1 MGGAPSAHVAFHAAM
16 RATAGA
22 AHSGLARRARSCELG
37 RGGDAFKKGCR
48 WGQRPRC
55 ARRRQAAT
63 CGPPAYRVLL
73 TADFPCLPL
82 TPASAGPLT
91 FPLSS
96 SLLNPRYPFP
106 YPNASLRSLTSPL
119 SPPIPHPVGV
129 TPMLAASAARWVALA
144 IPPDSPTLG
153 RSLAALAARAAAVS
167 PSSANLSGTAAG
179 GAVSRGGE
187 QPSVPCGPAADLAVS
202 TTTPTSPLVRV
213 VRDSCR
219 GGGGGQAF
227 TPPPPRG
234 WRGAGHWSGAVTG
247 PPPRA
252 RRGLATSPI
261 SDELD
266 RTEVSSSVPPEAVR
280 TKSSGARRPP
290 YHWVDEEAQRLISR
304 AYARHA
310 TLGDRT
316 DGGTRSFP
324 PALAV
329 ADLESLGGSG
339 LAASYPVTT
348 VTDRLARTLVRGG
361 AAAVHWFFGNR
372 YGHHAVTL
380 ETVAAVPGMVAA
392 FHRHFRSLR
401 RMERDRGHIPVL
413 TEEAENEK
421 FHLLIWLK
429 VTTPTR
435 LERALV
441 VAAQAVY
448 VTFYSAAYALA
459 PTFAHRLTGYLEE
472 VAVQAYTDYLRAI
485 DRGDIPNGPAPE
497 IAKLYYRLP
506 ADATI
511 RDVVLHV
518 RADECMV
525 RDVT

>member
-1 MGGAPSAHVAFHAAM
+1 M
-16 RATAGA
+16 
-22 AHSGLARRARSCELG
+22 
-37 RGGDAFKKGCR
+37 
-48 WGQRPRC
+48 
-55 ARRRQAAT
+55 
-63 CGPPAYRVLL
+63 
-73 TADFPCLPL
+73 
-82 TPASAGPLT
+82 
-91 FPLSS
+91 
-96 SLLNPRYPFP
+96 
-106 YPNASLRSLTSPL
+106 
-119 SPPIPHPVGV
+119 
-129 TPMLAASAARWVALA
+129 
-144 IPPDSPTLG
+144 
-153 RSLAALAARAAAVS
+153 
-167 PSSANLSGTAAG
+167 
-179 GAVSRGGE
+179 
-187 QPSVPCGPAADLAVS
+187 
-202 TTTPTSPLVRV
+202 
-213 VRDSCR
+213 
-219 GGGGGQAF
+219 
-227 TPPPPRG
+227 
-234 WRGAGHWSGAVTG
+234 TG

-518 RADECMV
+518 RADECMH
-525 RDVT
+525 RDVNHMLADKHQARDGHTRPHFMASDTAATHAPPADAFGHSGTGGGDGAAAALAEPPSGDTPGDGRTDADASTAGGRAGAHS

>member
-1 MGGAPSAHVAFHAAM
+1 
-16 RATAGA
+16 
-22 AHSGLARRARSCELG
+22 
-37 RGGDAFKKGCR
+37 
-48 WGQRPRC
+48 
-55 ARRRQAAT
+55 
-63 CGPPAYRVLL
+63 
-73 TADFPCLPL
+73 
-82 TPASAGPLT
+82 
-91 FPLSS
+91 
-96 SLLNPRYPFP
+96 
-106 YPNASLRSLTSPL
+106 
-119 SPPIPHPVGV
+119 
-129 TPMLAASAARWVALA
+129 MLAASAARWVALPT
-144 IPPDSPTLG
+144 PPASPTLG
-153 RSLAALAARAAAVS
+153 RSLAALAARATVVVPS
-167 PSSANLSGTAAG
+167 PPRLSSTASAG
-179 GAVSRGGE
+179 AGSRGND
-187 QPSVPCGPAADLAVS
+187 QPGAPSTPDAGLAV
-202 TTTPTSPLVRV
+202 TTPTPASPFGRA
-213 VRDSCR
+213 VRDSYRGC
-219 GGGGGQAF
+219 GGGLAF
-227 TPPPPRG
+227 VPPPPRG
-234 WRGAGHWSGAVTG
+234 WRGAGHWGGAAAA
-247 PPPRA
+247 PPPGT
-252 RRGLATSPI
+252 RRGLAVSPI
-261 SDELD
+261 SDDLD
-266 RTEVSSSVPPEAVR
+266 RAEGSPSPSPSTVR
-280 TKSSGARRPP
+280 TKAATARRPP

-316 DGGTRSFP
+316 DGGSRSFP

-348 VTDRLARTLVRGG
+348 FTDRVARALVRGG

-472 VAVQAYTDYLRAI
+472 VAVQAYTDYLKAI

-497 IAKLYYRLP
+497 IAKLYYRLAP
-506 ADATI
+506 DATI

-525 RDVT
+525 RDVK

>member
-1 MGGAPSAHVAFHAAM
+1 
-16 RATAGA
+16 
-22 AHSGLARRARSCELG
+22 
-37 RGGDAFKKGCR
+37 
-48 WGQRPRC
+48 
-55 ARRRQAAT
+55 
-63 CGPPAYRVLL
+63 
-73 TADFPCLPL
+73 
-82 TPASAGPLT
+82 
-91 FPLSS
+91 
-96 SLLNPRYPFP
+96 
-106 YPNASLRSLTSPL
+106 
-119 SPPIPHPVGV
+119 
-129 TPMLAASAARWVALA
+129 MLVVPTARWVALA
-144 IPPDSPTLG
+144 SPPSSPLFG
-153 RSLAALAARAAAVS
+153 RSLAALAARAAVKA
-167 PSSANLSGTAAG
+167 PSSAGFSGTASA
-179 GAVSRGGE
+179 GAVPR
-187 QPSVPCGPAADLAVS
+187 CGDRLGALPASAADVAA
-202 TTTPTSPLVRV
+202 TSATRPSSLVRDARNDV
-213 VRDSCR
+213 R
-219 GGGGGQAF
+219 GGGGWLAALSC
-227 TPPPPRG
+227 PPPRG
-234 WRGAGHWSGAVTG
+234 WRTAGHWSGAVAAPLPG
-247 PPPRA
+247 A
-252 RRGLATSPI
+252 RRTLVGSPFP
-261 SDELD
+261 DDLD
-266 RTEVSSSVPPEAVR
+266 GAPASSPSRLEVLR
-280 TKSSGARRPP
+280 TKLSAPRRPP
-290 YHWVDEEAQRLISR
+290 YHWVDVEAQRLISR

-316 DGGTRSFP
+316 NGGARAFP

-348 VTDRLARTLVRGG
+348 TTDRVARALVRGG

-401 RMERDRGHIPVL
+401 RMERDHGHIPVL

-421 FHLLIWLK
+421 FHLLIWLR

-448 VTFYSAAYALA
+448 LSFYSVAYAIT

-472 VAVQAYTDYLRAI
+472 VAVQAYTDYLKAI

-506 ADATI
+506 PEATI

-525 RDVT
+525 RPGAKGMMSGLGSSLGPVEGPRVWRTERPRCVAPVNTSRCCTSDCHLTALPLGERSFRF